1 MVGVGGGV
9 GSETQRK
16 CEFILTSAQCPSSPQ
31 LEEEGGGDLLTNPP
45 FPPTLASGE
54 KRGFGQ
60 KKLFPLL
67 LPFLRP
73 KRCLSQAAPPPSV
86 GRPLCLVS
94 PFPLRFEWRKK
105 RKGKR
110 LRWTYRITLFL
121 GISRNLACLELFIS
135 AHSVPESKKRP
146 FLLLRLNCALP
157 RSSFLSLGQ
166 EREERRDQ
174 LSAFSTREK
183 FRILILPTSLLLPFV
198 SGQFRV
204 K

>member
-1 MVGVGGGV
+1 M
-9 GSETQRK
+9 SL
-16 CEFILTSAQCPSSPQ
+16 I
-31 LEEEGGGDLLTNPP
+31 
-45 FPPTLASGE
+45 PPTGRRRGRGPSHKPPLSSYPSLRR
-54 KRGFGQ
+54 KKGFGQ
-60 KKLFPLL
+60 KKLFPL

-174 LSAFSTREK
+174 LSAFSTLES
-183 FRILILPTSLLLPFV
+183 FASSSSLLLSSFLLSPGN
-198 SGQFRV
+198 SGLNRSF
-204 K
+204 